1 MTNDSIIAALKNEAK
16 FRAIRD
22 DARGDDA
29 RDEAYAE
36 ALAKSDDS
44 DYAEAY
50 AEAYADIYIES
61 YIKAYIKS
69 GINIAKKLLE
79 EGLPLDDIREH
90 IEALRQFDR
99 YAE

>member
-22 DARGDDA
+22 DAI
-29 RDEAYAE
+29 DEAYAE

>member
-16 FRAIRD
+16 FRAIR
-22 DARGDDA
+22 DDA

-90 IEALRQFDR
+90 IKALRQFDR

>member
-1 MTNDSIIAALKNEAK
+1 MTNDSLMATLKNEAK

-22 DARGDDA
+22 DAR
-29 RDEAYAE
+29 DEAYSE

>member
-22 DARGDDA
+22 DAR
-29 RDEAYAE
+29 DEAYAA

>member
-22 DARGDDA
+22 DAR
-29 RDEAYAE
+29 DEAYDE
-36 ALAKSDDS
+36 AIAKTDDS

-61 YIKAYIKS
+61 YIKSYIKS

-79 EGLPLDDIREH
+79 EGLPLDDIREL
-90 IEALRQFDR
+90 INALRQLDR
-99 YAE
+99 NAD

>member
-16 FRAIRD
+16 FCAIR
-22 DARGDDA
+22 DDA

-99 YAE
+99 YTE

>member
-1 MTNDSIIAALKNEAK
+1 MTNDAIIAALKNEAK
-16 FRAIRD
+16 FRAIR
-22 DARGDDA
+22 DDA